1 MILYDTLWDGS
12 LPSFIQE
19 MSMARPSARDRA
31 RQERIAADLGSVGF
45 AMPGTVLERRV
56 RCGKKG
62 CRCGADP
69 PQLHGPYY
77 QWTRKVAGKTET
89 RLLSAA
95 QMARYRDWFAN
106 ARRIRALTGEL
117 EALSLEIAESA
128 EDWG

>member
-1 MILYDTLWDGS
+1 M
-12 LPSFIQE
+12 P
-19 MSMARPSARDRA
+19 RPSPQDRA
-31 RQERIAADLGSVGF
+31 THERIVAELGSVGF
-45 AMPGTVLERRV
+45 ALPGTVLERLV

-62 CRCGADP
+62 CGCRCRADP

-95 QMARYRDWFAN
+95 QMARYASWFEN
-106 ARRIRALTGEL
+106 ARRIRTLTNEL

-128 EDWG
+128 ENWG

>member
-1 MILYDTLWDGS
+1 MT
-12 LPSFIQE
+12 SFIGVSAILHE
-19 MSMARPSARDRA
+19 VMSMPRPSPADRA
-31 RQERIAADLGSVGF
+31 TQERIAADLGSVGF
-45 AMPGTVLERRV
+45 ALPGTVLERRV
-56 RCGKKG
+56 RCGKKS
-62 CRCGADP
+62 CRCHADP

-95 QMARYRDWFAN
+95 QMARYAAWFDN
-106 ARRIRALTGEL
+106 ARRLRALTIEL

>member
-1 MILYDTLWDGS
+1 
-12 LPSFIQE
+12 
-19 MSMARPSARDRA
+19 MSRPTARDRA
-31 RQERIAADLGSVGF
+31 AQAQLAADLGSVAF
-45 AMPGTVLERRV
+45 ALPGTVLERRI

-77 QWTRKVAGKTET
+77 QWTRKIAGKTET

-95 QMARYRDWFAN
+95 QMTRYASWFEN
-106 ARRIRALTGEL
+106 ARRLRRLTSEL
-117 EALSLEIAESA
+117 EALSLDIAESA

>member
-1 MILYDTLWDGS
+1 
-12 LPSFIQE
+12 
-19 MSMARPSARDRA
+19 MARPSKKDRA
-31 RQERIAADLGSVGF
+31 RQARIVADLGSVGF
-45 AMPGTVLERRV
+45 ALPGTVLERRV
-56 RCGKKG
+56 RCGRTG
-62 CRCGADP
+62 CRCHADP

-95 QMARYRDWFAN
+95 QMARYATWFEN
-106 ARRIRALTGEL
+106 ARRLRSLASEL

>member
-1 MILYDTLWDGS
+1 M
-12 LPSFIQE
+12 P
-19 MSMARPSARDRA
+19 RPSAADRA
-31 RQERIAADLGSVGF
+31 LHERIAADLGSVGF
-45 AMPGTVLERRV
+45 ALPGTVLERRV

-62 CRCGADP
+62 CRCRADP

-95 QMARYRDWFAN
+95 QMARYGSWFEN
-106 ARRIRALTGEL
+106 AKRLRTLTSEL
-117 EALSLEIAESA
+117 EALSLEIAQSA

>member
-1 MILYDTLWDGS
+1 M
-12 LPSFIQE
+12 P
-19 MSMARPSARDRA
+19 RPSARQRA
-31 RQERIAADLGSVGF
+31 AQARIAAELGSVGF
-45 AMPGTVLERRV
+45 ALAGTVLERRI

-77 QWTRKVAGKTET
+77 QWTRKLNGVTQT

-95 QMARYRDWFAN
+95 QMARYASWFEN
-106 ARRIRALTGEL
+106 AKRIRSLTSEL
-117 EALSLEIAESA
+117 EALSLDIAESA